1 MFADTGGI
9 DIDRIVGEQPGWIQA
24 EGRDRMSGTR
34 QCITLNLDRST
45 AKPMM
50 TDFTIRGLYDAGP
63 ALTEPTPNEL
73 VRTLGGLADRYDARG
88 LMSGVM
94 LIAKNDQ
101 ILFEKAY
108 GFASIAHRDPMRT
121 TTRLNLA
128 SIGKSLTGV
137 VEPDRRQ
144 FAAAFVVGVEAIKS
158 RGKADLGEKT
168 MLDVL
173 IPVSRLLQRLAD
185 EGAPLPELCEQLTTE
200 AHRNML
206 ATRDMTATKGRASF
220 LGERALGHIDP
231 GSRTC
236 EVAITAVC
244 ETLKETA

>member
-1 MFADTGGI
+1 MNTQHIIGALEAVQASILANESQIESLDRAIGDGDHFINVRRGCDVLMAMRDELVPLAPAVAFGKIGMKLLSTIGG
-9 DIDRIVGEQPGWIQA
+9 A
-24 EGRDRMSGTR
+24 SGPL
-34 QCITLNLDRST
+34 ISSFFIAMGKTLN
-45 AKPMM
+45 
-50 TDFTIRGLYDAGP
+50 
-63 ALTEPTPNEL
+63 
-73 VRTLGGLADRYDARG
+73 
-88 LMSGVM
+88 GV
-94 LIAKNDQ
+94 A
-101 ILFEKAY
+101 
-108 GFASIAHRDPMRT
+108 
-121 TTRLNLA
+121 
-128 SIGKSLTGV
+128 
-137 VEPDRRQ
+137 EPDRRQ
-144 FAAAFVVGVEAIKS
+144 FAAAFVAGVEAIKS

-185 EGAPLPELCEQLTTE
+185 EDAPLPELCEQLTTE

-231 GSRTC
+231 GSKTC